1 MLAWNP
7 QICKSLLRKLFI
19 KDSKFFDSIPGNI
32 LLSAITMTVERCT
45 APRFFLEVI
54 ECTITCSEG
63 GFALKSTTQI
73 KTTGG
78 NLLNTYRNLSD
89 LPLMLSVPEVAKVLG
104 ISRAGAYE
112 LVRSDSFPKI
122 RIGNRI
128 VVPRDKFIA
137 WIDAQTE
144 ISD

>member
-1 MLAWNP
+1 M
-7 QICKSLLRKLFI
+7 F
-19 KDSKFFDSIPGNI
+19 
-32 LLSAITMTVERCT
+32 
-45 APRFFLEVI
+45 
-54 ECTITCSEG
+54 SEG
-63 GFALKSTTQI
+63 GFVLNSTTQI

-78 NLLNTYRNLSD
+78 NFLNTYQNYSD

-112 LVRSDSFPKI
+112 LVRADSFPKI

-137 WIDAQTE
+137 WIEAQTE
-144 ISD
+144 VYE

>member
-1 MLAWNP
+1 MNLTHKTKP
-7 QICKSLLRKLFI
+7 Q
-19 KDSKFFDSIPGNI
+19 
-32 LLSAITMTVERCT
+32 E
-45 APRFFLEVI
+45 EV
-54 ECTITCSEG
+54 S
-63 GFALKSTTQI
+63 
-73 KTTGG
+73 
-78 NLLNTYRNLSD
+78 LNTYQNYSD

-112 LVRSDSFPKI
+112 LVRADSFPKI

-144 ISD
+144 VDA

>member
-1 MLAWNP
+1 M
-7 QICKSLLRKLFI
+7 
-19 KDSKFFDSIPGNI
+19 
-32 LLSAITMTVERCT
+32 
-45 APRFFLEVI
+45 
-54 ECTITCSEG
+54 
-63 GFALKSTTQI
+63 
-73 KTTGG
+73 
-78 NLLNTYRNLSD
+78 NTYRDYNE

-112 LVRSDSFPKI
+112 LVRSDIFPKI

-144 ISD
+144 IDS

>member
-1 MLAWNP
+1 MHGY
-7 QICKSLLRKLFI
+7 
-19 KDSKFFDSIPGNI
+19 IPGNI
-32 LLSAITMTVERCT
+32 LLSVVTMTVERHT

-54 ECTITCSEG
+54 ECTTTFSEG

-78 NLLNTYRNLSD
+78 NFLNKYQNYSD
-89 LPLMLSVPEVAKVLG
+89 LPLMLSVPEVGKVLG

-112 LVRSDSFPKI
+112 LVRADSFPKI

-137 WIDAQTE
+137 WIDQQTE
-144 ISD
+144 VSD

>member
-7 QICKSLLRKLFI
+7 GNCKSYLRRLFI
-19 KDSKFFDSIPGNI
+19 KHSKIFDSIPENI
-32 LLSAITMTVERCT
+32 LLRTVTMTVERCT

-63 GFALKSTTQI
+63 GFALNLTHQFR
-73 KTTGG
+73 TTGG
-78 NLLNTYRNLSD
+78 NILNTYRDYND
-89 LPLMLSVPEVAKVLG
+89 LPLMLSVPEMAKVLG

-112 LVRSDSFPKI
+112 LVRADSFPKI

-128 VVPRDKFIA
+128 VVPRDKFIV
-137 WIDAQTE
+137 WIDQQTE
-144 ISD
+144 VSE

>member
-7 QICKSLLRKLFI
+7 GNCKSFLCQLFI
-19 KDSKFFDSIPGNI
+19 KASKFFDSILGKI
-32 LLSAITMTVERCT
+32 LLSAVTMTVERCT

-54 ECTITCSEG
+54 ECATMFSEG
-63 GFALKSTTQI
+63 GFALNLTHQI
-73 KTTGG
+73 KITGG
-78 NLLNTYRNLSD
+78 NILNTYRDYNE
-89 LPLMLSVPEVAKVLG
+89 LPLMLSVPEVGKVLG

-112 LVRSDSFPKI
+112 LVRADSFPKI

-137 WIDAQTE
+137 WIDQQSE
-144 ISD
+144 VSD

>member
-1 MLAWNP
+1 MLAWNFEK
-7 QICKSLLRKLFI
+7 CKSFLCRMFI
-19 KDSKFFDSIPGNI
+19 NHSKFFDSIPENI
-32 LLSAITMTVERCT
+32 LLSAVTITVARCT
-45 APRFFLEVI
+45 APRFLLEVI
-54 ECTITCSEG
+54 ECTNMFSEG
-63 GFALKSTTQI
+63 GFVLNSPSQI

-78 NLLNTYRNLSD
+78 NLLNTYQNYSD

-112 LVRSDSFPKI
+112 LVRADSFPKI

-137 WIDAQTE
+137 WIDQQSE
-144 ISD
+144 VSE